1 MIVINTVNAERFS
14 LNGIEYFKN
23 FTPVVAGDTI
33 SILNTYGNCIDIVK
47 STNYANFTVNG
58 LTFLNVASLQGALLP
73 VVYTRNTLGSVGGGS
88 RMMKFNFASL
98 ILSTTVNQWRTGNY
112 NSSTYSDAVRNNV
125 TGANPVANVNVGA
138 QHVYKTGT
146 ITKIILKSI
155 RSGAVLNID
164 AKFHIGKFEKPDGE
178 VGYLN
183 EIQVAQESFVESS
196 ASFGIGFIKEMTI
209 ANASV
214 TEGDFIYFAVANNT
228 TTATTLLG
236 FEATLII
243 E

>member
-1 MIVINTVNAERFS
+1 MAILDDILERVTSNTNFLNSIIANAKKIFELPAQTVTDLAS
-14 LNGIEYFKN
+14 KIHVSN
-23 FTPVVAGDTI
+23 
-33 SILNTYGNCIDIVK
+33 
-47 STNYANFTVNG
+47 STNDSEYVTIQQIINQA
-58 LTFLNVASLQGALLP
+58 A
-73 VVYTRNTLGSVGGGS
+73 VGGGS

-112 NSSTYSDAVRNNV
+112 NSSVYDDAVRNNV
-125 TGANPVANVNVGA
+125 TGANPIAGIDVGA
-138 QHVYKTGT
+138 QQVYKTGT

-155 RSGAVLNID
+155 RSSAFLNID